1 MRVLTS
7 PPKRGLRPPGL
18 EPVISCA
25 LDEVPLEPRSDGA
38 PVLVE
43 RGVVKSPGIEAG
55 GGFDCVLQSLG
66 DPFSRERI
74 VGGRRVADREPAGSG
89 QSLEPAGARLPHAHP
104 ALEAKAPRALAA
116 MSPATHPP
124 H

>member
-7 PPKRGLRPPGL
+7 PPKRGLRPPDL

-43 RGVVKSPGIEAG
+43 RGVVMGPGIEAG
-55 GGFDCVLQSLG
+55 GGLDCVLQSLG
-66 DPFSRERI
+66 DPFSRDRI
-74 VGGRRVADREPAGSG
+74 VGGRRLAAREPAGPG
-89 QSLEPAGARLPHAHP
+89 PRLQPAD
-104 ALEAKAPRALAA
+104 AP
-116 MSPATHPP
+116 PP
-124 H
+124 